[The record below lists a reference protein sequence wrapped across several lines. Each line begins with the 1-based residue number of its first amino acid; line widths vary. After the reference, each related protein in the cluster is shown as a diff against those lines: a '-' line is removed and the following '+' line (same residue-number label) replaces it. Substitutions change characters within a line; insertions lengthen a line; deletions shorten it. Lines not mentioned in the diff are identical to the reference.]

1 MDAVTEQD
9 RSGNDT
15 MSDSEEFEK
24 LGALEARLAA
34 AMDRIAKGLAT
45 RGAEAGGAARA
56 QAAETAAREAEARAS
71 KLSERVSALESR
83 LSEAQAALGEAER
96 KLAEAQAAPDEDA
109 VETLRAELAERKA
122 ERDAAI
128 SARQALEARVAELE
142 AAAAQA
148 AEAADPAELAVLKR
162 RVDRARAERDEA
174 IEARDRAQDTAD
186 ELAEA
191 AGATPD
197 ERVLALRSELR
208 GLRGAVDRMSSG
220 LDELRSVAMG
230 SGDGADGINRVL
242 EAQVAA
248 LTEARKAEAAEL
260 GRILSELMAAEA
272 VREEDAR
279 NA

>member
-1 MDAVTEQD
+1 VTEQD
-9 RSGNDT
+9 RGGNDT

-34 AMDRIAKGLAT
+34 AMDRIAKGLAARSGET
-45 RGAEAGGAARA
+45 GGDARVL
-56 QAAETAAREAEARAS
+56 AAETAAREAEARAS
-71 KLSERVSALESR
+71 ELSERVSALEAR
-83 LSEAQAALGEAER
+83 LSEAQEALARAES
-96 KLAEAQAAPDEDA
+96 KLAESSSADEAALEKA
-109 VETLRAELAERKA
+109 RAELAEREA
-122 ERDAAI
+122 ERDAAL
-128 SARQALEARVAELE
+128 AAQKALESRVAELE
-142 AAAAQA
+142 ATAAVAP
-148 AEAADPAELAVLKR
+148 EPADPAELAVLKR
-162 RVDRARAERDEA
+162 RVERARAERDEA

-191 AGATPD
+191 AGAAPD

-230 SGDGADGINRVL
+230 AGDGAEGINRVL

-272 VREEDAR
+272 VREEEAR